1 MIRGHRSHGKPPII
15 GIKSRDHLFGDVW
28 HMSRRW
34 PPKSPFNLHQ
44 SPERAIFLAYFVSS
58 FQQKVSNRQVGKKL
72 TERFTKSGRN
82 FHVNILGA
90 NLGYSNN
97 LYTMYSSNIFTNS
110 DNAILPKTVENPD
123 SSRNVSIFN
132 FCKFA
137 LPPVV
142 AHHHHSKLTLSLSAP
157 SYYLGIS
164 KVILNN
170 INLPHQRG
178 KNYVVNYLAQKSG
191 STTHLGAKSC
201 GHPWWCPP
209 PGCTAVSDNLT
220 FCVEVRGGP
229 DHVMEVRSKRWSQ
242 NCVVL
247 PIDKVYQSQSD
258 RLLEKVYTK
267 NIPWPKHPEQL
278 VTCLT

>member
-1 MIRGHRSHGKPPII
+1 
-15 GIKSRDHLFGDVW
+15 
-28 HMSRRW
+28 MSRRW

-137 LPPVV
+137 LPPPPL
-142 AHHHHSKLTLSLSAP
+142 KLTLF
-157 SYYLGIS
+157 LGPKLLPRNQQGHS
-164 KVILNN
+164 KQ
-170 INLPHQRG
+170 H
-178 KNYVVNYLAQKSG
+178 
-191 STTHLGAKSC
+191 
-201 GHPWWCPP
+201 
-209 PGCTAVSDNLT
+209 
-220 FCVEVRGGP
+220 
-229 DHVMEVRSKRWSQ
+229 
-242 NCVVL
+242 
-247 PIDKVYQSQSD
+247 
-258 RLLEKVYTK
+258 
-267 NIPWPKHPEQL
+267 
-278 VTCLT
+278 

>member
-1 MIRGHRSHGKPPII
+1 MIHGHRSHGKPPII

-209 PGCTAVSDNLT
+209 PGCTAVSDLL
-220 FCVEVRGGP
+220 C
-229 DHVMEVRSKRWSQ
+229 WSQ
-242 NCVVL
+242 RWTRPCHGSQRWALISKLCCVANW
-247 PIDKVYQSQSD
+247 QSLSITFWLAVGKSVHQEYSQALWTTGD
-258 RLLEKVYTK
+258 MLDQT
-267 NIPWPKHPEQL
+267 
-278 VTCLT
+278 

>member
-1 MIRGHRSHGKPPII
+1 MQCIQLIFSQ
-15 GIKSRDHLFGDVW
+15 IK
-28 HMSRRW
+28 
-34 PPKSPFNLHQ
+34 N
-44 SPERAIFLAYFVSS
+44 
-58 FQQKVSNRQVGKKL
+58 
-72 TERFTKSGRN
+72 
-82 FHVNILGA
+82 
-90 NLGYSNN
+90 
-97 LYTMYSSNIFTNS
+97 
-110 DNAILPKTVENPD
+110 NAILPKTVENPD

-247 PIDKVYQSQSD
+247 QIDKVYQSHSD
-258 RLLEKVYTK
+258 WLLEKVYTK
-267 NIPWPKHPEQL
+267 NIPWPKLPEQL
-278 VTCLT
+278 VTCLFA

>member
-1 MIRGHRSHGKPPII
+1 MGIDHMGNHPLLGSNRATTFLGTCDICPVDGHRKVLLICINHQNA
-15 GIKSRDHLFGDVW
+15 LF
-28 HMSRRW
+28 
-34 PPKSPFNLHQ
+34 
-44 SPERAIFLAYFVSS
+44 FLAYFVSS

-201 GHPWWCPP
+201 GHPW
-209 PGCTAVSDNLT
+209 
-220 FCVEVRGGP
+220 
-229 DHVMEVRSKRWSQ
+229 
-242 NCVVL
+242 
-247 PIDKVYQSQSD
+247 
-258 RLLEKVYTK
+258 
-267 NIPWPKHPEQL
+267 
-278 VTCLT
+278 